1 MFKILNRIIMAA
13 AALLPAVA
21 FSTNLPSTSYL
32 IHSSG
37 KHLANDGTGQAVLKS
52 AGAQGVSTFS
62 IKQAADGFFN
72 ILASDGTALSLYG
85 DYDARQRIV
94 T

>member
-21 FSTNLPSTSYL
+21 YPVNIPSASYL

-37 KHLANDGTGQAVLKS
+37 KHLVKDGSGQAVLKS
-52 AGAQGVSTFS
+52 AGTSGVSMFS

-72 ILASDGTALSLYG
+72 ILAPDGTALSL
-85 DYDARQRIV
+85 DR
-94 T
+94 